1 MIFLRKQIISSAIN
15 FPFYYLLRIKE
26 NPKIHFKKKKQFK
39 GNLFSNVIQLRKIK
53 LEMAT
58 LTWPSNQ

>member
-26 NPKIHFKKKKQFK
+26 NPKIHLKKKKPFK

>member
-26 NPKIHFKKKKQFK
+26 NPKIHLKKKKKTIQRELVFK
-39 GNLFSNVIQLRKIK
+39 RDSV
-53 LEMAT
+53 A
-58 LTWPSNQ
+58 

>member
-26 NPKIHFKKKKQFK
+26 NPKIHLKKKPFK

>member
-26 NPKIHFKKKKQFK
+26 NPKIHLKKKPFK

-53 LEMAT
+53 LAVAA

>member
-1 MIFLRKQIISSAIN
+1 MIFLRKQIISSAIK
-15 FPFYYLLRIKE
+15 FPLYYLLRIKE
-26 NPKIHFKKKKQFK
+26 NPKIHFKKKQFK